1 MLAAQT
7 ADPRD
12 LIGPAADTPADSL
25 MRGRAIDAVRAGKD
39 PGTAWVV
46 QNSNIGGLGN

>member
-1 MLAAQT
+1 MLAVQT

-12 LIGPAADTPADSL
+12 LLGPAADTPADSH

-39 PGTAWVV
+39 PGTAWAV
-46 QNSNIGGLGN
+46 QNTNIGGLGN